1 MSSSAGA
8 KGSKWT
14 GHLEYYDY
22 QTNTEKIFKEVSQL
36 KDELSN
42 DAIVKL
48 YKMNHPFLSVFKHE
62 FVIVQAGLWYHS
74 IEKNAE
80 EIVWQTSLTF
90 KDLYKLKNKKRGSKI
105 PNEIPSCKGAGD
117 IYLFIDWLDAGK
129 HLEQIYHVLLSN
141 CQHFAKLV
149 CDAEHEFKITDL
161 LTADKI
167 VAYNNFKELC
177 FWEQWFTNNNVNEP
191 SRDHRNEIVQTYDP
205 HELNHILDVNRILPI
220 YSSKDSSHVKPWMEL
235 QVSNDQSEMFRPY
248 DPHLLIIM
256 CMSYE
261 IKSQVQLLSN

>member
-36 KDELSN
+36 KETLMSETGSLGSMSE
-42 DAIVKL
+42 AWRSMFAFYEEHKQ
-48 YKMNHPFLSVFKHE
+48 VF
-62 FVIVQAGLWYHS
+62 Q
-74 IEKNAE
+74 
-80 EIVWQTSLTF
+80 
-90 KDLYKLKNKKRGSKI
+90 LK
-105 PNEIPSCKGAGD
+105 
-117 IYLFIDWLDAGK
+117 
-129 HLEQIYHVLLSN
+129 
-141 CQHFAKLV
+141 
-149 CDAEHEFKITDL
+149 DL